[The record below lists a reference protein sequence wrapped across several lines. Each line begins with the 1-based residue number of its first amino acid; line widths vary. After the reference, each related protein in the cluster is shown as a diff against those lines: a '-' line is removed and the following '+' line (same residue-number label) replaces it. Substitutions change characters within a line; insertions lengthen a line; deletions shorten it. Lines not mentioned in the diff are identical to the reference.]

1 MFLGWA
7 TQATASLG
15 HNPLLEVFAFVIT
28 FTTALSLTLL
38 LMPVC
43 DWVGKRWGITSK
55 AGGRR
60 TAEADYRR
68 VSKLGGVAL
77 SLGFVI
83 TVLLAQQLPVPR
95 FDPNELTRLAG
106 LVVGALFLSVVGVID
121 DRYEL
126 KALPQFAIQFIA
138 AAIAI
143 GFQVFIE
150 YFNNPFT
157 GQQTDP
163 WHPLVTIILTAFWL
177 VVTMNTVNFLDG
189 LDGLAGGVAFIAGI
203 VLFVNSVFILG
214 QTSVGLLHLA
224 LMGSALGFV
233 LFNFYPARIFM
244 GSGAVTL
251 GYILGAL
258 AIIGG
263 AKMATILFVIALPL
277 LDAAWQA
284 ANRLMQGRSPFRGD
298 RGHLHFRLLDMGFSQ
313 RQIVSFYYVFC
324 ALFGVLTL
332 VIESQFFKLMALL
345 AMMALVVLGFFL
357 VERLQKHGDRK
368 GINIGKS

>member
-1 MFLGWA
+1 MR
-7 TQATASLG
+7 ATANSG
-15 HNPLLEVFAFVIT
+15 HNPLLDLFAFLIT
-28 FTTALSLTLL
+28 FTIALTLTLL

-43 DWVGKRWGITSK
+43 DRLGRRWGMTTK

-60 TAEADYRR
+60 MTEADFRR
-68 VSKLGGVAL
+68 VSKLGGVGLA
-77 SLGFVI
+77 LGFV
-83 TVLLAQQLPVPR
+83 VAALLAQFLPVPR
-95 FDPNELTRLAG
+95 FDANELTRLAG
-106 LVVGALFLSVVGVID
+106 LVLGTVFLTFVGILD
-121 DRYEL
+121 DKYEL
-126 KALPQFAIQFIA
+126 KALPQFLIQFA
-138 AAIAI
+138 AAGIAI

-163 WHPLVTIILTAFWL
+163 WHPIVTVILTAFWL

-203 VLFVNSVFILG
+203 VLFVNSVFALG

-224 LMGSALGFV
+224 LMGASLGFV
-233 LFNFYPARIFM
+233 IYNFYPARIFM

-284 ANRLMQGRSPFRGD
+284 ANRLVQGRSPFRGD

-313 RQIVSFYYVFC
+313 RQIVSFYYLFC

-332 VIESQFFKLMALL
+332 VIESQFFKLLAFLAL
-345 AMMALVVLGFFL
+345 MGLVVLGFLL
-357 VERLQKHGDRK
+357 VERMQRQNSERA
-368 GINIGKS
+368 IRSE